1 MGARDRRRARL
12 DGTIKP
18 DRVLD
23 VPFSRYMRDPIG
35 VVRSIY
41 EHVGRELKP
50 DVEDRI
56 GAFLADN
63 PRDKYGLHHYSFDDT
78 GIDPSEYLDRTKRY
92 REHFDVDHEG

>member
-1 MGARDRRRARL
+1 MAILRDFK
-12 DGTIKP
+12 GKSP
-18 DRVLD
+18 K
-23 VPFSRYMRDPIG
+23 
-35 VVRSIY
+35 
-41 EHVGRELKP
+41 VGE
-50 DVEDRI
+50 